1 MLRTVTKVYVD
12 AIADVEV
19 PQGGASGVR
28 KSCGTDRHSKVNT
41 TATIDS
47 TFKLLAFI
55 PSVRSLSLFFLNL
68 LPMTNKT
75 PPPAIANAKTANNPS
90 KPPVLQGKQR
100 RWQWVQPLILLS
112 PAGIWLVLL
121 LVLPTLV
128 IFELSLVPNIRPGD
142 VVNPS
147 GLDNYFRAF
156 EPINLQVIG
165 RSLFFAGGSTFI
177 CLVLGFPVA
186 YWIAQMAPKR
196 WQNLLLLGFI
206 LPLWTSS
213 LLRSYAWITILRP
226 TGVLNSLLTGLGL
239 PALELLNR
247 SGAVLIGMAYSF
259 LPYMVL
265 ILYASLE
272 KLDRRLLEASADL
285 GANPAQTFWKI
296 TVPQTLPGI
305 AAGSLLVFI
314 TGLGDFVD
322 PELLGGASSMTVA
335 RLIYNQFLGATQNW
349 GFGSALSMVL
359 ISAVSIAI
367 ALLIKYG
374 DATPQR

>member
-1 MLRTVTKVYVD
+1 MNT
-12 AIADVEV
+12 
-19 PQGGASGVR
+19 
-28 KSCGTDRHSKVNT
+28 SK
-41 TATIDS
+41 
-47 TFKLLAFI
+47 
-55 PSVRSLSLFFLNL
+55 
-68 LPMTNKT
+68 
-75 PPPAIANAKTANNPS
+75 
-90 KPPVLQGKQR
+90 GR
-100 RWQWVQPLILLS
+100 RGQWIEPLILLS
-112 PAGIWLVLL
+112 PAGLWLVLL
-121 LVLPTLV
+121 LVVPTLV
-128 IFELSLVPNIRPGD
+128 IFELSLVPNIKPGE

-147 GLDNYFRAF
+147 VFDNYLRVF
-156 EPINLQVIG
+156 ESINLQVMG
-165 RSLFFAGGSTFI
+165 RSLFFAVGTTVI
-177 CLVLGFPVA
+177 CLLLGFPVA

-226 TGVLNSLLTGLGL
+226 TGVLNTVLSSIGL
-239 PALELLNR
+239 PTIELLNR
-247 SGAVLIGMAYSF
+247 SQAVLIGMAYSY

-272 KLDRRLLEASADL
+272 KLDKRLLEASADL
-285 GANPAQTFWKI
+285 GANPIQTFWKV

-314 TGLGDFVD
+314 SGLGDFVD
-322 PELLGGASSMTVA
+322 PELLGGASSMTAA

-359 ISAVSIAI
+359 ITAVSIAI

-374 DATPQR
+374 EPTPQR

>member
-1 MLRTVTKVYVD
+1 M
-12 AIADVEV
+12 
-19 PQGGASGVR
+19 
-28 KSCGTDRHSKVNT
+28 
-41 TATIDS
+41 
-47 TFKLLAFI
+47 
-55 PSVRSLSLFFLNL
+55 
-68 LPMTNKT
+68 
-75 PPPAIANAKTANNPS
+75 
-90 KPPVLQGKQR
+90 
-100 RWQWVQPLILLS
+100 
-112 PAGIWLVLL
+112 LL

-128 IFELSLVPNIRPGD
+128 IFELSLVPNIRPGM

-147 GLDNYFRAF
+147 GINNYLRVF
-156 EPINLQVIG
+156 EPINLQVMW
-165 RSLFFAGGSTFI
+165 RSLLFAVGTTVI
-177 CLVLGFPVA
+177 CLLLGFPVS

-226 TGVLNSLLTGLGL
+226 TGVLNTVLTSIGL

-247 SGAVLIGMAYSF
+247 SPAVLIGMAYSY

-272 KLDRRLLEASADL
+272 KLDKRLLEASADL
-285 GANPAQTFWKI
+285 GANAVQTFWKV

-314 TGLGDFVD
+314 SGLGDFVD
-322 PELLGGASSMTVA
+322 PELLGGASSMTGA

-359 ISAVSIAI
+359 IFAVSVAI
-367 ALLIKYG
+367 ALLLKYG
-374 DATPQR
+374 DREAAQR